1 MSSKYRIVT
10 NPSSDLTEFKVG
22 DLVRTRDSFY
32 ADSLYGWVSPGEL
45 GIVQEIRF
53 FEITDY
59 FNVSQSVHQICE
71 LQIFWP
77 RTDKVTFSID
87 TAIVKIEFLEEEEDG
102 NL

>member
-1 MSSKYRIVT
+1 MNSKYRIVT
-10 NPSSDLTEFKVG
+10 NPNLGLTEFRIG
-22 DLVRTRDSFY
+22 DLVKTRDSFY
-32 ADSLYGWVSPGEL
+32 TDSPYGWLSPGEL
-45 GIVQEIRF
+45 GIVQEVRF

-77 RTDKVTFSID
+77 KSEKVTFSID
-87 TAIVKIEFLEEEEDG
+87 TAIVKIEFLEEEQDD